1 MGQGAPI
8 TQHRSQQQP
17 GWARHLLHHHEE
29 LMWNCPGGEPTRV
42 PPLTPDGEARTF
54 LGCSA
59 LAQPSP
65 HATPLFGPDPPW
77 CIAHLQVFPW
87 LLSLTNHISL
97 GQLQGLWGH
106 FHSCRASETPSLP
119 ALWPRDP
126 AQSLPPARTEI
137 ILAPHHRT
145 EEGAS
150 APALS

>member
-17 GWARHLLHHHEE
+17 GWARHLLHHQEG
-29 LMWNCPGGEPTRV
+29 LMWDCPGGKPTRV

-54 LGCSA
+54 FGRSA

-65 HATPLFGPDPPW
+65 HATPLFSPDPPW
-77 CIAHLQVFPW
+77 CIAHLLVFPW

-97 GQLQGLWGH
+97 GQHQGLWGH

>member
-8 TQHRSQQQP
+8 TQRRSQQQP
-17 GWARHLLHHHEE
+17 GWARHLLHHQEG
-29 LMWNCPGGEPTRV
+29 LMWNCPGGKPTRV

-54 LGCSA
+54 FGRSA

-97 GQLQGLWGH
+97 GQHQGLWGH

-119 ALWPRDP
+119 ALWLRDP